1 MSDEFP
7 YAMPAPPPAA
17 PVRHTQVGC
26 GAAILRDGKLL
37 LVQRRLAP
45 EAGHWGLP
53 GGKVEWA
60 EPVADAVVREVRE
73 EVSLRLRDLH
83 LLCVIDQIDHVQNEH
98 WVAPTYT
105 CTEFDGEPHIAEPS
119 KHSGLGWYSL
129 EALPHPL
136 TWATKVAVMW
146 LKAR

>member
-1 MSDEFP
+1 MDDEFRAADP
-7 YAMPAPPPAA
+7 PGPPP
-17 PVRHTQVGC
+17 RITRVGC
-26 GAAILRDGKLL
+26 GAAIFRDGRLL

-53 GGKVEWA
+53 GGKVEFA
-60 EPVADAVVREVRE
+60 EAVTDAVVREIRE
-73 EVSLRLRDLH
+73 EVSIRVSDLR
-83 LLCVIDQIDHVQNEH
+83 LLCVVDQIDHINAEH

-105 CTEFDGEPHIAEPS
+105 TASFTGEPRIAEPS
-119 KHSGLGWYSL
+119 KHSALGWYPL
-129 EALPHPL
+129 DALPHPL